1 MNTLNEQKKRMQE
14 LMGFTYKDNSHDIL
28 SEENFKSI
36 VVVENNLLSEQD
48 KIVTIN
54 GKRYKVKTDVAKPY
68 NSDKIQVTFDSGKS
82 EIKDD
87 KDKSKL
93 IQSLK
98 KVKNWMDSNPGLT
111 KENIVVTVTAGS
123 SNYWSNPPNKSTD
136 ATNNKNLTQKRANAG
151 TKIIQD
157 AASSIFKDDELKR
170 ITFVADGESGAN
182 QGPYWGDEK
191 AKGVSFEDYKK
202 AVKKYQYVAVKAFA
216 SGEKTIKEALP
227 DICSKG
233 LDTAGGTR
241 ASESNNWMTYPENQ
255 GKGKLIEFG
264 KGIGKIKFTFN
275 AKVIP
280 DLFRIIY
287 NGEEYYSQYSG
298 KEGFI
303 SNYTNKILNSRKKGG
318 KDILKQLN
326 TTDKNATT
334 TLINSLKSI
343 SKLVDKSGDKIWS
356 SWDKKYETKQ
366 GEKTFLEILGMVNN
380 LSKSEMYNIQDKF
393 LEFFVE
399 IEQSLTQYVEQPK
412 DEKGKKVKKKKV
424 VGKYGDSISTTD
436 AKNWLAEEGN
446 RKKLYYLLK
455 TFNKL
460 YTTERNLKKIF
471 GFLRFKRQQEFAKD
485 VRNLEDLRTAM
496 NEPAKEL
503 GSLILKYQDLLKQ
516 EEELDKESSGGI
528 SREDIENTEG
538 VNPKLRMYAA
548 QLDDMGGVVPKIEVV
563 GPTGSI
569 TIDKVEGVDEGYLQ
583 VWAPFGGTVWS
594 YSIGCIGANGE
605 KGGMSAK
612 VGNEGEE
619 KEEEKRAI
627 EDFIEDDEVES

>member
-1 MNTLNEQKKRMQE
+1 MKSLNEQKKRMQE

-36 VVVENNLLSEQD
+36 EVVENHLLSEQD
-48 KIVTIN
+48 NIVIIN
-54 GKRYKVKTDVAKPY
+54 GKRYKVKTDVAKPH
-68 NSDKIQVTFDSGKS
+68 NSKKIQVNFAAGKS
-82 EIKDD
+82 DIDGAGQAA
-87 KDKSKL
+87 L
-93 IQSLK
+93 TQALT
-98 KVKNWMDSNPGLT
+98 KVKDWMVSNPGLT

-123 SNYWSNPPNKSTD
+123 SNYWGKTPNKSTD
-136 ATNNKNLTQKRANAG
+136 ATNNKKLTQKRANAG
-151 TKIIQD
+151 TKVIQD
-157 AASSIFKDDELKR
+157 AASSIFKPEELKR

-233 LDTAGGTR
+233 LDTSGGNR
-241 ASESNNWMTYPENQ
+241 ASESNNWMIYPQNGGQ
-255 GKGKLIEFG
+255 GKLIEFG

-287 NGEEYYSQYSG
+287 NGEEYYSQYKG

-303 SNYTNKILNSRKKGG
+303 SNYTNKILSARKGEG
-318 KDILKQLN
+318 KDILKQLD
-326 TTDKNATT
+326 TTDKNATA
-334 TLINSLKSI
+334 TLVDSLKKI
-343 SKLVDKSGDKIWS
+343 SLMVDKEGDKIWDS
-356 SWDKKYETKQ
+356 LDKTYDTKE
-366 GEKTFLEILGMVNN
+366 GTKTFLEILGMANK
-380 LSKSEMYNIQDKF
+380 LSEAEMNAFKNKF
-393 LEFFVE
+393 RGFFKE
-399 IEQSLTQYVEQPK
+399 IENSMYQYEMVK
-412 DEKGKKVKKKKV
+412 DSKGREKRKLKRDGEFGATVSTSEAKK
-424 VGKYGDSISTTD
+424 
-436 AKNWLAEEGN
+436 WLSEEGN

-471 GFLRFKRQQEFAKD
+471 GFFKLKKQQEFAAD
-485 VRNLEDLRTAM
+485 VRKLNDLRSAL

-516 EEELDKESSGGI
+516 EKELDKESSGGI

-538 VNPKLRMYAA
+538 VDPKLKMYAA
-548 QLDDMGGVVPKIEVV
+548 QLDDMDGVVPKIEVV

-583 VWAPFGGTVWS
+583 VWAPFGGTIWS
-594 YSIGCIGANGE
+594 YSIGCIGPNGE
-605 KGGMSAK
+605 KGGMSAN
-612 VGNEGEE
+612 VGDKGEE

-627 EDFIEDDEVES
+627 EDFIEDGEVET

>member
-1 MNTLNEQKKRMQE
+1 MKNLNEERNRMLK
-14 LMGFTYKDNSHDIL
+14 LMNFDFNDNSADVL
-28 SEENFKSI
+28 SEENFNSI
-36 VVVENNLLSEQD
+36 EVVKTPLMEQE
-48 KIVTIN
+48 IVTIN

-68 NSDKIQVTFDSGKS
+68 NSDKIQVNFAAGKS
-82 EIKDD
+82 EIDGAG
-87 KDKSKL
+87 KSQL
-93 IQSLK
+93 TQALT

-123 SNYWSNPPNKSTD
+123 SNYWGKTPNKSTD
-136 ATNNKNLTQKRANAG
+136 ATNNKTLTQKRANAG
-151 TKIIQD
+151 TKVIQD
-157 AASSIFKDDELKR
+157 AASSIFKPEELKR

-227 DICSKG
+227 EICNKG
-233 LDTAGGTR
+233 MDTGGGTR
-241 ASESNNWMTYPENQ
+241 AKESNGWMTYPQNSGQ
-255 GKGKLIEFG
+255 GKLIEFG
-264 KGIGKIKFTFN
+264 KGIGKIKFSFN
-275 AKVIP
+275 AKVVP

-287 NGEEYYSQYSG
+287 NGKEYYSEYGG

-334 TLINSLKSI
+334 TLVNSLKSI
-343 SKLVDKSGDKIWS
+343 SKMVDKSGDKVWS
-356 SWDKKYETKQ
+356 SLDKKYDTKQ
-366 GEKTFLEILGMVNN
+366 GEKTFLEILGMVNK
-380 LSKSEMYNIQDKF
+380 LSEAEMKAFKDKF
-393 LEFFVE
+393 RGFFKE
-399 IEQSLTQYVEQPK
+399 MEQTLNQYEEV
-412 DEKGKKVKKKKV
+412 DGKKKKV
-424 VGKYGDSISTTD
+424 VNKYGDSISTSE
-436 AKNWLAEEGN
+436 AKKWLSEEGN

-460 YTTERNLKKIF
+460 YTTERNLKQIF

-485 VRNLEDLRTAM
+485 VRNLENLRTAID
-496 NEPAKEL
+496 EPAKEL

-516 EEELDKESSGGI
+516 EKELDKQSSGGI

-538 VNPKLRMYAA
+538 VNPKLRMYAS
-548 QLDDMGGVVPKIEVV
+548 QLDDMDGVVPKIEVV

-594 YSIGCIGANGE
+594 YSIGCIGPNGE
-605 KGGMSAK
+605 KGGMSAD
-612 VGNEGEE
+612 VGDGGEE
-619 KEEEKRAI
+619 KEVEKRAI
-627 EDFIEDDEVES
+627 EDFIEDGEVES